1 MKAINDPHI
10 YANSII
16 IKRYTLII
24 LFLSL
29 TTFTFANKSNSLIS
43 SQFPEGRSVIFK
55 DKEMFKIYTGNN
67 ALNIDERAS
76 VIELRLE
83 QIYKSKDLNPDSLKL
98 IQKDNEIMIKYKN
111 IDLIQ
116 IMNDDSLATNQNKLL
131 IANEIMDNL
140 KKEFFPFASALS
152 EKQDIS
158 NILKITALIF
168 IIIIITY
175 IIFRMIQR
183 LWIKLIKWIDLFF
196 SKHSSTIVFKG
207 IKIIAPDQL
216 EYIMKVFLN
225 ILKFIIHF
233 VLIYNMT
240 YFILLFIPATHQTAL
255 NLKQYLSKPL
265 ITLFKSF
272 LSYFPNII
280 FITITL
286 FVAKYVIKF
295 LRYFFDEI
303 EKENIKFKN
312 FYPDWADSTFHI
324 IKFLIYFFV
333 AVIIF
338 PYLPGS
344 DSPAFKGISIF
355 VGVIFSL
362 GSSSAI
368 ANMVAGIILTYM
380 RAFKVGDIVKIGDTI
395 GELRE
400 SSLLVIRI
408 KTFKNVEITIPNA
421 IVLNGQIL
429 DYSHYCDNNGL
440 IVHSKITIGY
450 DVPWNLVHKLL
461 IQAAKST
468 EGILKD
474 KDPYVLQIALNDFS
488 VEYEINAFTNNPK
501 LLPRLYSDLHQ
512 NIQNEFRDAN
522 VEIMSPIYN
531 AVRNGNETTIPNE

>member
-1 MKAINDPHI
+1 MKNLHFRCLIATNIAFKLLAIALILIFFAYSLLAD
-10 YANSII
+10 NSS
-16 IKRYTLII
+16 YV
-24 LFLSL
+24 
-29 TTFTFANKSNSLIS
+29 IS
-43 SQFPEGRSVIFK
+43 SQSSESRPILFK
-55 DKEMFKIYTGNN
+55 DKEMFKIYAGNN
-67 ALNIDERAS
+67 TLNIDERVT
-76 VIELRLE
+76 VIEFRLE

-98 IQKDNEIMIKYKN
+98 IQYDKEIKIKYKN

-116 IMNDDSLATNQNKLL
+116 ITKDDSLATNKNKLF
-131 IANEIMDNL
+131 IANEIMINL
-140 KKEFFPFASALS
+140 KKQFFPYASSLS
-152 EKQDIS
+152 ERHDITK
-158 NILKITALIF
+158 ILKILALIF
-168 IIIIITY
+168 FIVLITY
-175 IIFRMIQR
+175 LMFRVIQR
-183 LWIKLIKWIDLFF
+183 LWIKLINWIDMFF
-196 SKHSSTIVFKG
+196 NKHSSTIVFKG

-225 ILKFIIHF
+225 VLKFLIHF

-240 YFILLFIPATHQTAL
+240 YFILLIIPTTHQTAL

-265 ITLFKSF
+265 VTLFKSF

-280 FITITL
+280 FIAITL

-355 VGVIFSL
+355 VGVLFSL

-400 SSLLVIRI
+400 SSLLVIRV
-408 KTFKNVEITIPNA
+408 KTFKNVEITIPNSL
-421 IVLNGQIL
+421 VLSGQIF
-429 DYSHYCDNNGL
+429 DYSHYCDNTGL
-440 IVHSKITIGY
+440 VIHSKITIGY

-461 IQAAKST
+461 IQAAKNT

-474 KDPYVLQIALNDFS
+474 KDPFVLQTALNDFS

-501 LLPRLYSDLHQ
+501 LLPRIYSNLHQ

-531 AVRNGNETTIPNE
+531 AVRNGNDVTIPKE